1 MKDFVF
7 HIPTKIVFGKNA
19 QEKVGKE
26 LVGLGKNVLILY
38 GSDRIHNTGFLGQI
52 EANIEKE
59 GIHYV
64 AMGGVQ
70 ENPSLEFVAR
80 AIQFAKEQQ
89 VDAILAIGGGSVID
103 TAKSVSMG
111 IKTDHSVW
119 AFFEGKEEPKEA
131 VPVGVILTMAA
142 TASEANPVAVL
153 TNEQLKRKNAY
164 AHPLMYPA
172 FALLN
177 PELTY
182 TVSKRQTAIGAIDI
196 FAHAFERYFHLEQQG
211 TLRNKLCA
219 AVMTTIMDE
228 LPKVLEL
235 PDNYDGRSQ
244 IMWAATMAHSDMIG
258 TEGVFACHEMSH
270 VLTEIFGMAHGE
282 ALAVLMP
289 AWCRYMIP
297 KQTAY
302 VAAFARNIWG
312 VDAYLDDLSA
322 AAEGVRSFEN
332 FMQAC
337 GLPVSMQEA
346 GITEFN
352 SYSLAEILLE
362 GREYVGEA
370 FEPVYLK
377 DAAAIFELCR
387 G

>member
-1 MKDFVF
+1 M
-7 HIPTKIVFGKNA
+7 
-19 QEKVGKE
+19 
-26 LVGLGKNVLILY
+26 ILY

-59 GIHYV
+59 GIHHV
-64 AMGGVQ
+64 AMGGVR

-119 AFFEGKEEPKEA
+119 DFFEGKEEPEEA

-164 AHPLMYPA
+164 AHPLLYPA

-182 TVSKRQTAIGAIDI
+182 TVPKRQTAIGAIDI

-211 TLRNKLCA
+211 TLRNKLCV

-322 AAEGVRSFEN
+322 AAEGVRRFEN

>member
-1 MKDFVF
+1 MKNFVF
-7 HIPTKIVFGKNA
+7 HIPTKIIFGKGA
-19 QEKVGKE
+19 QKQVGKE
-26 LVGLGKNVLILY
+26 LDGIGKKVLILY
-38 GSDRIHNTGFLGQI
+38 GSDRICKTGFLD
-52 EANIEKE
+52 EIEKE
-59 GIHYV
+59 IETAGICCV
-64 AMGGVQ
+64 SMGGIQ
-70 ENPSLEFVAR
+70 ENPSLEFAER
-80 AIQFAKEQQ
+80 AVQFAKEEQAD
-89 VDAILAIGGGSVID
+89 VILAIGGGSVID
-103 TAKSVSMG
+103 TAKAVSLG
-111 IKTDHSVW
+111 VKTERSVW
-119 AFFEGKEEPKEA
+119 EFFDGKCEPEA
-131 VPVGVILTMAA
+131 AIPVGVILTMAA

-164 AHPLMYPA
+164 AHPLMYPT

-182 TVSKRQTAIGAIDI
+182 TVPARQTAIGAIDI

-228 LPKVLEL
+228 LPKVLKM
-235 PDNYDGRSQ
+235 PDDYNSRSQ
-244 IMWAATMAHSDMIG
+244 LMWASTMAHSDMIG

-322 AAEGVRSFEN
+322 AAEGINRFEN
-332 FMQAC
+332 FMKKC
-337 GLPVSMQEA
+337 GLPVSMQET
-346 GITEFN
+346 GISEFN
-352 SYSLAEILLE
+352 SYGLAEILLE

>member
-1 MKDFVF
+1 
-7 HIPTKIVFGKNA
+7 
-19 QEKVGKE
+19 
-26 LVGLGKNVLILY
+26 
-38 GSDRIHNTGFLGQI
+38 
-52 EANIEKE
+52 
-59 GIHYV
+59 
-64 AMGGVQ
+64 
-70 ENPSLEFVAR
+70 
-80 AIQFAKEQQ
+80 
-89 VDAILAIGGGSVID
+89 
-103 TAKSVSMG
+103 MG

-119 AFFEGKEEPKEA
+119 AFFEGKEEPEEA

-164 AHPLMYPA
+164 AHPLLYPA

-182 TVSKRQTAIGAIDI
+182 TVPKRQTAIGAIDI

-211 TLRNKLCA
+211 TLRNKLCV

-322 AAEGVRSFEN
+322 AAEGVRRFEN